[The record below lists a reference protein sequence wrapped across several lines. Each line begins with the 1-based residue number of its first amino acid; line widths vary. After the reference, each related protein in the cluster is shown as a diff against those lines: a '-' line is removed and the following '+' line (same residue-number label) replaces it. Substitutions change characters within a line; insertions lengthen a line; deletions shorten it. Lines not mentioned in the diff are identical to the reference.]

1 MEAPVINVGIMT
13 HKAISFVF
21 NEEYV
26 HTETGTFTIGEQRAL
41 WVNGKIVY
49 NGKLYQELFFEPT
62 SPQSSFDLKAVTIGV
77 DFHWQRQEDQR
88 FKGALNLVAT
98 DKGIV
103 TINQVDVEE
112 YLTSVIS
119 SEMSANASK
128 ELLKAHAVISRSWL
142 LAQVEKNFNL
152 NGSVTPY
159 KSCYRNNETLI
170 RWYDRE
176 DHELFDVCA
185 DDHCQ
190 RYQGITRASTPQA
203 IEAVSST
210 RGEVLMYEG
219 KICDAR
225 FSKCCGGAMEE
236 FQNCW
241 ENVRHPYLTGKRDYI
256 PESHTSDSEKPIT
269 GPAIQL
275 PDLTQEEEADR
286 WIRTSPDAF
295 CNTQDK
301 KILSQVLNNYDQE
314 TTDFYRWRVSYSQ
327 QELAELIHQR
337 SGIDFG
343 EIIDLIPVERG
354 TSGRLVRLKIV
365 GTLRTLTIGKELEIR
380 RTLSPSHLYSSAFL
394 VEKEEGEEG
403 NVPTRFTL
411 TGAGWGHG
419 VGLCQIGA
427 AVMGERGYYYK
438 DILAHYYPGSRLE
451 KQYE

>member
-13 HKAISFVF
+13 HKAVSFVF

-142 LAQVEKNFNL
+142 LAQVEKNFSL

-159 KSCYRNNETLI
+159 KSCYRDNETLI

-190 RYQGITRASTPQA
+190 RYQGITRASNPIVREVIMIA
-203 IEAVSST
+203 LLAV
-210 RGEVLMYEG
+210 
-219 KICDAR
+219 A
-225 FSKCCGGAMEE
+225 
-236 FQNCW
+236 
-241 ENVRHPYLTGKRDYI
+241 
-256 PESHTSDSEKPIT
+256 
-269 GPAIQL
+269 
-275 PDLTQEEEADR
+275 
-286 WIRTSPDAF
+286 
-295 CNTQDK
+295 
-301 KILSQVLNNYDQE
+301 
-314 TTDFYRWRVSYSQ
+314 
-327 QELAELIHQR
+327 
-337 SGIDFG
+337 
-343 EIIDLIPVERG
+343 
-354 TSGRLVRLKIV
+354 
-365 GTLRTLTIGKELEIR
+365 
-380 RTLSPSHLYSSAFL
+380 
-394 VEKEEGEEG
+394 
-403 NVPTRFTL
+403 
-411 TGAGWGHG
+411 
-419 VGLCQIGA
+419 
-427 AVMGERGYYYK
+427 
-438 DILAHYYPGSRLE
+438 
-451 KQYE
+451 